1 MQNFKGK
8 TAVVTGAASGIGKA
22 VATRLAAE
30 GMNVV
35 LADIEQTALD
45 RVVSELKAAGRSVF
59 GVRTDVS
66 KAEAI
71 EHLARVTT
79 ETFGAIHLVHNNAG
93 VVTAGR
99 AEQLS
104 IADYEWVLGVDLW
117 SVIHGV
123 RTFLPLLEASGEGHM
138 INTASTAG
146 LMASPNIAPYNIA
159 KFGVVALTET
169 VARELEMRNSPIG
182 VSVLCPGAINT
193 QIVFSDRNRP
203 QASAEHHQD
212 SVEEQQFK
220 QRAGGLLANQGM
232 APEQVADM
240 IVNAVQSKQ
249 FWILTHP
256 DWKRVMRRRVDAM
269 CDTDS
274 LITDFGG

>member
-1 MQNFKGK
+1 MQEFRGK
-8 TAVVTGAASGIGKA
+8 TAVVTGAASGIGRA

-35 LADIEQTALD
+35 LADIEQAALD
-45 RVVSELKAAGRSVF
+45 RTVAALKADGRSVI

-71 EHLARVTT
+71 EHLAAETVK
-79 ETFGAIHLVHNNAG
+79 TFGAVHVVHNNAG

-99 AEQLS
+99 ADQLS
-104 IADYEWVLGVDLW
+104 LADYEWVLGVDLW

-146 LMASPNIAPYNIA
+146 LQASPNIAPYNIA

-169 VARELEMRNSPIG
+169 VARELEIRRSPIG
-182 VSVLCPGAINT
+182 ISVLCPGAINT
-193 QIVFSDRNRP
+193 QIVYSERNRP
-203 QASAEHHQD
+203 EASARQHQD
-212 SVEEQQFK
+212 SVEAEQFRK
-220 QRAGGLLANQGM
+220 RAGGLLANQGM
-232 APEQVADM
+232 PPENVADM
-240 IVNAVQSKQ
+240 IVNAIRSKQ

-256 DWKRVMRRRVDAM
+256 DWKRVMRRRVEAM
-269 CDTDS
+269 CESDG

>member
-1 MQNFKGK
+1 MQELKGR
-8 TAVVTGAASGIGKA
+8 TAVVTGAASGIGRA
-22 VATRLAAE
+22 VAARFARE

-35 LADIEQTALD
+35 LADIEQSALD
-45 RVVSELKAAGRSVF
+45 ATVEGLRSAGHSVL

-71 EHLARVTT
+71 QHLAD
-79 ETFGAIHLVHNNAG
+79 ETIKHFGNVHVVHNNAG

-104 IADYEWVLGVDLW
+104 VADYEWVLGVDLW

-169 VARELEMRNSPIG
+169 VARELEIRKSPIG
-182 VSVLCPGAINT
+182 ISVLCPGAINT
-193 QIVFSDRNRP
+193 RIVFSDRNRP
-203 QASAEHHQD
+203 SDSAAEHRD
-212 SVEEQQFK
+212 SAEEQQFK

-232 APEQVADM
+232 PPENVADM
-240 IVNAVQSKQ
+240 IVAAIMSRQ

-256 DWKRVMRRRVDAM
+256 DWKRVMRRRVEAM